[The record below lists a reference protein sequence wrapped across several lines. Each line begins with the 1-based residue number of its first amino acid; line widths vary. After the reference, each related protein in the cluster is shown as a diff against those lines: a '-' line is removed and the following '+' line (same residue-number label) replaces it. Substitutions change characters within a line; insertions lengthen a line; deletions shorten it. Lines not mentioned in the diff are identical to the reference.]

1 MHHLFVAVLV
11 SVFIAKNT
19 EDGCLP
25 IDGGGWKLVRYVP
38 TGNTFHPATDNL
50 AGTDVYG
57 NPRDMS
63 KAWSVSFSTTN
74 RNRLQF
80 LFAFGNCDK
89 WLIADADV
97 VLDDAWGYAQR
108 SIYKSSRFDYRYTA
122 GWYKRSGGFKED
134 PWISLEDHSVSKP
147 LKDLLYGEDS
157 YVFYFGGNYHN
168 GASVYIRRK
177 KWKILSLQSDFRR
190 SDKDQDKC
198 LNFDEISFDVA
209 DTNKDGE
216 LTSSEYDSA
225 IAEGLLWDTLSG
237 EDKITEFDSIDSD
250 QDGMLTYDEI
260 AFSITDTNKDGII
273 SVEEL
278 SLARIG
284 YISRDLED

>member
-19 EDGCLP
+19 ENGCLP

-38 TGNTFHPATDNL
+38 SGNTFHPATDKL

-74 RNRLQF
+74 RHRLQF

-97 VLDDAWGYAQR
+97 VLDDAWDYAQR
-108 SIYKSSRFDYRYTA
+108 SIYKSSRFYYRYTA
-122 GWYKRSGGFKED
+122 GWYKRSRQKAD
-134 PWISLEDHSVSKP
+134 PQISLEDHAVSRP
-147 LKDLLYGEDS
+147 LKDVLYVESSWVAKD
-157 YVFYFGGNYHN
+157 FGGNYHN

-177 KWKILSLQSDFRR
+177 KWKILTLQSDFHR

-216 LTSSEYDSA
+216 LTSSEYDLA

-237 EDKITEFDSIDSD
+237 EDKITEFDRIDSD

-273 SVEEL
+273 SMEEL
-278 SLARIG
+278 SLVRSG
-284 YISRDLED
+284 YISRDLTD

>member
-1 MHHLFVAVLV
+1 MRHLFVAVLV
-11 SVFIAKNT
+11 SVFIAKKT
-19 EDGCLP
+19 ENRCLP
-25 IDGGGWKLVRYVP
+25 IDDGGWKLVRYMP
-38 TGNTFHPATDNL
+38 SGNTFHPANDNL

-57 NPRDMS
+57 NPIDMS
-63 KAWSVSFSTTN
+63 KAWSVSFSTRN

-97 VLDDAWGYAQR
+97 VLADNWSYAQR
-108 SIYKSSRFDYRYTA
+108 SIYKSSRFDYSYTA
-122 GWYKRSGGFKED
+122 GWLKRTNVKED

-147 LKDLLYGEDS
+147 LKDVLYGEDS
-157 YVFYFGGNYHN
+157 HVFDFGGKYHN

-177 KWKILSLQSDFRR
+177 KWKILSLQSDFHRR
-190 SDKDQDKC
+190 DKDQDKC

-216 LTSSEYDSA
+216 LTSSEYNSA
-225 IAEGLLWDTLSG
+225 IADGLLWDTLSG
-237 EDKITEFDSIDSD
+237 EDQITEFDRIDSD

-260 AFSITDTNKDGII
+260 SFRITDTNKDGII

-278 SLARIG
+278 SLGRKG
-284 YISRDLED
+284 YTSRDLTD